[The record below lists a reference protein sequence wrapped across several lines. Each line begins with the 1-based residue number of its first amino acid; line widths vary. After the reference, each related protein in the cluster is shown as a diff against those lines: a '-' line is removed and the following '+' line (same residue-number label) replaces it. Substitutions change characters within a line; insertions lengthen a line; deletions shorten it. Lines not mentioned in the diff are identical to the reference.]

1 MKKLLAVLMG
11 GVVLLGPLS
20 SISAA
25 SDIPDEHWTPIAF
38 PQGEGWRSLYIGDNT
53 TLNRE
58 PSALYA
64 EEVRTG
70 NTTPNSYHC
79 ANVDSPKCVE
89 LKRIHLQA
97 FLQPCSETIVTNC
110 IESFYAIDANGS
122 RINAERP
129 VNYPTSAKWD
139 FAGND
144 AINLPTGGTPT
155 VWTIPGINHGGGNDQ
170 YMVQAFTYGGLDKPE
185 NTKVTNQ
192 KFNIYNITVN
202 VSPVTLVSGRYS
214 QQVANDYTE
223 TPEKT
228 PRGVMHPSIDEWR
241 YCAMVGDGNC
251 QKRQAFPENTRFGVK
266 IRLQEK
272 IAGWLHGRIYNPDAT
287 ITTSANNSQTIEV
300 NALPIRVPI
309 VGEWFRWSE
318 LTPEIQK
325 YVLDGKVYGG
335 QGSFITKNAANGNF
349 QEMVG
354 TSGQQSFDALSLW
367 LPQIKD
373 KASANPST
381 WAFYNLNGWELAGSS
396 ECISKAKDL
405 VGIVTTNATV
415 YAAGTP
421 TFNAESQ
428 TLDYKVMAPHYT
440 AKGEVFKG
448 TYDLRIRS
456 EIARCIY
463 GFSSAPVQASLS
475 VLSEDGTMQTAT
487 HTVNESNGWLSL
499 SANGFTYSSPTIQVK
514 LVQPQP
520 PARPSPAATPEPEL
534 TTQAAP
540 AVKKVAIICVKG
552 KLQKKVSAV
561 KPTCPKGYKKVSR

>member
-1 MKKLLAVLMG
+1 MG

-129 VNYPTSAKWD
+129 VNYPTAAKWD

-144 AINLPTGGTPT
+144 SINLPTGGTPT

-192 KFNIYNITVN
+192 KFDIYNITVN

-266 IRLQEK
+266 VRLQEK
-272 IAGWLHGRIYNPDAT
+272 IAGWLHGRIYNPDAI
-287 ITTSANNSQTIEV
+287 ITTNANNSQTIEV

-381 WAFYNLNGWELAGSS
+381 WAFYNLNGWELAGAS

-440 AKGEVFKG
+440 AKGELFKG

-520 PARPSPAATPEPEL
+520 TAKPTPAATPEPEL

-561 KPTCPKGYKKVSR
+561 KPTCPKGYKKVTR

>member
-1 MKKLLAVLMG
+1 MG

-129 VNYPTSAKWD
+129 VNYPTAAKWD

-192 KFNIYNITVN
+192 RFSIYNITVN

-440 AKGEVFKG
+440 AKGELFKG

-520 PARPSPAATPEPEL
+520 PAKPTPAATPEPEL

-540 AVKKVAIICVKG
+540 SVKKVAIICIKG

-561 KPTCPKGYKKVSR
+561 KPTCPKGYKKVNR

>member
-1 MKKLLAVLMG
+1 MG

-97 FLQPCSETIVTNC
+97 FLQPCSEIIVTNC

-129 VNYPTSAKWD
+129 LNYPTAAKWD

-381 WAFYNLNGWELAGSS
+381 WAFYNLNGWELAGAS

-440 AKGEVFKG
+440 AKGELFKG

-520 PARPSPAATPEPEL
+520 PAKPSPAATPEPEL

-561 KPTCPKGYKKVSR
+561 KPTCPKGYKKVTR

>member
-1 MKKLLAVLMG
+1 MG

-97 FLQPCSETIVTNC
+97 FLQPCSEIIVTNC

-129 VNYPTSAKWD
+129 VNYPTAAKWD

-192 KFNIYNITVN
+192 RFNIYNITVN
-202 VSPVTLVSGRYS
+202 VSPVTLVSGRYL

-440 AKGEVFKG
+440 AKGELFKG

-520 PARPSPAATPEPEL
+520 PAKPTPAATPEPEL

-561 KPTCPKGYKKVSR
+561 KPTCPKGYKKVTR